1 MNFLQDSF
9 ASRLQWCHNFKLGI
23 EIRTGSDNVKRKK
36 CYFKRVFLFSKTEPK
51 CEIEAKELLSS
62 VLLCFLTAE
71 LFLVSFPTCS
81 PKLNYKK
88 LLSRGNIFDTRI
100 VPFLDVGLKS
110 ALPLHYLGLHKFGF
124 LGLSFCSSICSCL
137 ALFWISLS

>member
-1 MNFLQDSF
+1 ML
-9 ASRLQWCHNFKLGI
+9 K
-23 EIRTGSDNVKRKK
+23 EKK
-36 CYFKRVFLFSKTEPK
+36 YYFKRVFLFSKTEPK

-100 VPFLDVGLKS
+100 VPFLSFPKCWPEIS
-110 ALPLHYLGLHKFGF
+110 SSPPLPRFAQ
-124 LGLSFCSSICSCL
+124 I
-137 ALFWISLS
+137 WISRIIILFLHMFMFGSLLDLCHSFERICTFLSCQSF